1 MNRSE
6 TQKKLRINDPI
17 TNIGYKIIYHTSKER
32 YEIWTQY
39 KDKSGKLRR
48 NRVTYDEAIRREHDL
63 ESLTDYVREYLV
75 GKHIRFYDD
84 TCKQSG
90 EKSRKSEEKVLAV
103 KPSANPKEKK
113 TPTTEKPDVK
123 INILPGSKSERLEQL
138 FLDWENAQKN
148 EPDAIWKLTNGRQRQ
163 MIMSTVL

>member
-1 MNRSE
+1 MKNIPE
-6 TQKKLRINDPI
+6 TQKICRVDDPI
-17 TNIGYKIIYHTSKER
+17 TNIGYKIIYRASKDR

-39 KDKSGKLRR
+39 KDQSGKLRR

-75 GKHIRFYDD
+75 EKHIRFYDD
-84 TCKQSG
+84 TCKQSD

-103 KPSANPKEKK
+103 KPSANSKEKE

-123 INILPGSKSERLEQL
+123 INILQGCKSEQLE
-138 FLDWENAQKN
+138 
-148 EPDAIWKLTNGRQRQ
+148 
-163 MIMSTVL
+163 